1 MVSRIKRSG
10 MGDTLMPDGLVR
22 STSLSVRYKKGN
34 VKRIVK
40 KFFAIKI

>member
-22 STSLSVRYKKGN
+22 STSHSVGYEKGN
-34 VKRIVK
+34 VKRIV
-40 KFFAIKI
+40 